1 MKNQSEQTIGLNKN
15 YWLKLREE
23 DLLESEV
30 KWEWNFYLLMKTQ
43 EKQFSVFTIWMRTD
57 KSQLVSYSCSTNLL
71 HFSKQWPK
79 VIFIWFIQEILISM
93 SPLKLDNLK
102 LHFLRKNN
110 TNWMNFKDGW
120 EAELN
125 SMNSDWTLF
134 NSELGSNSNN
144 ISFLVDNKVWLPK
157 ELHSLVIEDL

>member
-1 MKNQSEQTIGLNKN
+1 MGWIKIINPSQKKKICESIIYN
-15 YWLKLREE
+15 YR
-23 DLLESEV
+23 SEV
-30 KWEWNFYLLMKTQ
+30 KCKWNFCPLMRIL
-43 EKQFSVFTIWMRTD
+43 EKLFSVFTTWMKMD
-57 KSQLVSYSCSTNLL
+57 KFLQANYFYSTNLR
-71 HFSKQWPK
+71 HFSKLWQK
-79 VIFIWFIQEILISM
+79 EIFTWFIQEILISM

-144 ISFLVDNKVWLPK
+144 ISLLVDNKVWLLK
-157 ELHSLVIEDL
+157 ELHSLVIEE